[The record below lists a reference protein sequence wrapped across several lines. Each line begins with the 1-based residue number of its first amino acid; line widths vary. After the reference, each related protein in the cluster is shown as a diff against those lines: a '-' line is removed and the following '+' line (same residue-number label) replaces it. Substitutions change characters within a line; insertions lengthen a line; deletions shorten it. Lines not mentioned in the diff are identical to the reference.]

1 MDVVGFFLSIADN
14 SASAA
19 AVAAD
24 AAGADLVLVAVDIPP
39 KTMPPR
45 VPHADA
51 GWDVA
56 SASVSLSFVDIDF
69 SAAAASAVAAV
80 GLALI

>member
-14 SASAA
+14 SAAP
-19 AVAAD
+19 AAD
-24 AAGADLVLVAVDIPP
+24 AAGADLVLVAADIPP

-69 SAAAASAVAAV
+69 SAAAV